1 MLIWSPTAN
10 ATAVAAGIVNAI
22 AVPDVK
28 LINLPTSVS
37 AAVYAV
43 PAWVLS
49 ATIEVARILA
59 FTAVNTSPLV
69 KLGLVAILLL
79 S

>member
-10 ATAVAAGIVNAI
+10 ATDDSAGIVNAT

-37 AAVYAV
+37 AAVIAV
-43 PAWVLS
+43 PDWVFI
-49 ATIEVARILA
+49 ATIEVAKILA
-59 FTAVNTSPLV
+59 FAAVNTSPL
-69 KLGLVAILLL
+69 K
-79 S
+79 